1 MDTDGHNPSLFLL
14 VRLSGSPIA
23 RDFST
28 SAHSKRTTTSY
39 TSFLSGRSP
48 RVTVENFSKGTCG
61 TNDRSI
67 IILTKETTKPSALL
81 AVSAQHVC
89 IRRSLSHEVTC
100 VGHKSKRA
108 KRALASDLLRKTII
122 TLRAF
127 KE

>member
-1 MDTDGHNPSLFLL
+1 MIFPNYIFHNKKAI
-14 VRLSGSPIA
+14 RRIA
-23 RDFST
+23 LQ
-28 SAHSKRTTTSY
+28 RTTTSY

-48 RVTVENFSKGTCG
+48 RLTVENFSKGTCR